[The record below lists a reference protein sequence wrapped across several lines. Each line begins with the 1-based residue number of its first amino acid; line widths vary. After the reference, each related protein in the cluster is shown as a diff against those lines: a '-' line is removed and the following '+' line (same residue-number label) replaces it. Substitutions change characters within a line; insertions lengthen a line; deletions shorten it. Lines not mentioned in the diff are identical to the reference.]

1 MDDIFARS
9 FIIFVLLLYATVA
22 FIFIFAAFRRW
33 IWRPI
38 ANKFRGQSQEKN
50 YQGIKS
56 PSHEESPS

>member
-22 FIFIFAAFRRW
+22 CVFIFAAFRRW

-38 ANKFRGQSQEKN
+38 ANKFRDQNHQKN

-56 PSHEESPS
+56 PSREESPS